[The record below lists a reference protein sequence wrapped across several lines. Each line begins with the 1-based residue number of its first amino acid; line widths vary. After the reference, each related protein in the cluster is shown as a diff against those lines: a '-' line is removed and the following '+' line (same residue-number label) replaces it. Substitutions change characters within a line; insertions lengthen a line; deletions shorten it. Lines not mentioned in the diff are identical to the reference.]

1 MVNQVNAEQTP
12 KPVVTAKMPRPRHD
26 VAKRLFL
33 LFAALSGFL
42 WVTLGALALL
52 ALVSLP
58 PSWPLLL
65 CRTAGFLW
73 ILGLFAFCGSLYWM
87 AFTATPDLRLVVPVG
102 GIAFLLGWA
111 MLFFAACW
119 GERHGR

>member
-12 KPVVTAKMPRPRHD
+12 KPVVTAKMPRPRPRHD

-33 LFAALSGFL
+33 
-42 WVTLGALALL
+42 
-52 ALVSLP
+52 
-58 PSWPLLL
+58 
-65 CRTAGFLW
+65 
-73 ILGLFAFCGSLYWM
+73 LFAFCGSLYWM
-87 AFTATPDLRLVVPVG
+87 AFAGTPDLRLVVPVG

-111 MLFFAACW
+111 MLFFAVCW